1 MDNPLS
7 SSQEEIDRTTS
18 SRGCP
23 SPRELQ
29 DRNRAI
35 TYSMISTIQRRCT
48 DQLLKSSSRG
58 SDGTEGQRQVQ
69 EAIIQSMSLSLEV
82 DQEAVLEIKGSKFRE
97 YVKSPAKIRAMID
110 DVCFD
115 DVFQNGFSFETTTT
129 AVNTGTSSARH
140 TRPDPRVSQAIPPAG
155 MHEPNQTAVVG
166 KGTPLPESIAAAAD
180 AGGIPVV
187 FSEHVPAG
195 TVYMINRQAEAMPI
209 VLPDAGWRATG
220 SDSKAPG
227 VIANSVVGLTGNR
240 VPAGPPAPKPAPEK
254 TPEQL
259 NEEARKQGRVNRD
272 VDL

>member
-1 MDNPLS
+1 MALTGNNKFKKL
-7 SSQEEIDRTTS
+7 
-18 SRGCP
+18 
-23 SPRELQ
+23 
-29 DRNRAI
+29 
-35 TYSMISTIQRRCT
+35 
-48 DQLLKSSSRG
+48 
-58 SDGTEGQRQVQ
+58 
-69 EAIIQSMSLSLEV
+69 IQSMSLSLEANQ
-82 DQEAVLEIKGSKFRE
+82 DAVLEVRGSNVRE
-97 YVKSPAKIRAMID
+97 YVKCPAKIKAMID

-115 DVFQNGFSFETTTT
+115 GVSQNGFSFETTTT
-129 AVNTGTSSARH
+129 AVNTGTSTHVTLDQIHELAKQFQ
-140 TRPDPRVSQAIPPAG
+140 QACK
-155 MHEPNQTAVVG
+155 PNQTAVVG

>member
-1 MDNPLS
+1 MTKGNDTF
-7 SSQEEIDRTTS
+7 R
-18 SRGCP
+18 
-23 SPRELQ
+23 
-29 DRNRAI
+29 
-35 TYSMISTIQRRCT
+35 
-48 DQLLKSSSRG
+48 
-58 SDGTEGQRQVQ
+58 
-69 EAIIQSMSLSLEV
+69 AIIQSMNLSVEV
-82 DQEAVLEIKGSKFRE
+82 DREAILDVKGSKFQE
-97 YVKSPAKIRAMID
+97 YVKSPAKIRAIID

-115 DVFQNGFSFETTTT
+115 DVFQKGFSFETTTT
-129 AVNTGTSSARH
+129 AVNTGTSAH
-140 TRPDPRVSQAIPPAG
+140 VTLDQIHELAKQFQQACK
-155 MHEPNQTAVVG
+155 PNQTAVVG